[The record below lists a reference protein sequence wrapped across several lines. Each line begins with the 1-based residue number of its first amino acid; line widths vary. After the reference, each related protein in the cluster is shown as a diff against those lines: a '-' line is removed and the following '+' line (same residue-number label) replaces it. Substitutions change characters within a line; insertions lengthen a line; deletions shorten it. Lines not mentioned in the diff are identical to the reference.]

1 MPEIVALTIQAAM
14 EFLKDHERHY
24 KSDAN
29 PLFAIGISLNGEL
42 CGAAV
47 MGERNG
53 EAELCHIYSV
63 GEYMGYTVLY
73 GAMWRATKAMGY
85 KRMNL

>member
-1 MPEIVALTIQAAM
+1 MEIVPLTVTAAM
-14 EFLKDHERHY
+14 AFLKEHERHY

-29 PLFAIGISLNGEL
+29 PLFAIGISHEGQL

-47 MGERNG
+47 IGERG
-53 EAELCHIYSV
+53 GDAELAHIYSV

-73 GAMWRATKAMGY
+73 GAAWRATKAMGY
-85 KRMNL
+85 KRMIL

>member
-1 MPEIVALTIQAAM
+1 MEIVPLTVPAAM
-14 EFLKDHERHY
+14 AFLKDHERHY

-47 MGERNG
+47 IGERDG
-53 EAELCHIYSV
+53 DAELCHIYSV

-73 GAMWRATKAMGY
+73 GASWRAIKAMGY
-85 KRMNL
+85 RRMIL

>member
-1 MPEIVALTIQAAM
+1 MEIVPLTIPAAM
-14 EFLKDHERHY
+14 AFLKANERHY

-29 PLFAIGISLNGEL
+29 PLFAIGIELNGEL

-47 MGERNG
+47 MGEKDG

-73 GAMWRATKAMGY
+73 GATWRATKAMGY
-85 KRMNL
+85 KKMIL

>member
-1 MPEIVALTIQAAM
+1 MEIVPLTVATAM
-14 EFLKDHERHY
+14 AFLKEHERHY

-29 PLFAIGISLNGEL
+29 PLFAIGISLNNEL

-47 MGERNG
+47 MGERDG

-73 GAMWRATKAMGY
+73 GAIWRATKAMGY
-85 KRMNL
+85 KKLIL